1 MLLYRVQDFPKH
13 PGYLDHRIRKTQH
26 LESSVYLVRGR
37 SINPIGIG
45 KKESAFQ
52 LAFGGAIHLSA
63 AESSTA
69 SLLRRGISFR
79 ADLVT
84 PSKTAELC
92 PKVLDE
98 CSQR

>member
-1 MLLYRVQDFPKH
+1 MH
-13 PGYLDHRIRKTQH
+13 NTIHRGLVVEKIKEQEILRQTQH
-26 LESSVYLVRGR
+26 LESTVYLVRGR
-37 SINPIGIG
+37 YINPIG

-84 PSKTAELC
+84 PSKTAEFC